1 MPQECTTRN
10 ATIVYATHIFDGLEH
25 WPTHV
30 AYMEGGSMVRFGA
43 WSSFPE
49 LAAGGRLLHVIQA
62 WLLEEKKRRRAA
74 KKQQPQKAA
83 PQASASPFANL
94 PSRHMAFYH

>member
-1 MPQECTTRN
+1 
-10 ATIVYATHIFDGLEH
+10 
-25 WPTHV
+25 
-30 AYMEGGSMVRFGA
+30 MVRPALPAG
-43 WSSFPE
+43 
-49 LAAGGRLLHVIQA
+49 AAGGRLLHVSQA
-62 WLLEEKKRRRAA
+62 WLLEEKTRRRAA